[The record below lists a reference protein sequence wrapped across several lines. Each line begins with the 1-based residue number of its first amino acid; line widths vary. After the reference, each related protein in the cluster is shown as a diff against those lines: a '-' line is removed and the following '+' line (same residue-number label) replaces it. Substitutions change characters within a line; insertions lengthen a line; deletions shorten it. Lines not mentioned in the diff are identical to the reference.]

1 MVAIIDNRRIRA
13 RGVVMEEIEEME
25 EERSYSKLEWFF
37 YIIFIPLL
45 FTLALSA
52 IIAQMFGYNVVG
64 VLAKELNKIPYVE
77 KIIPD
82 AAVAP
87 AKESADEKPIT
98 TKEGAKVSD
107 LEAQLA
113 TKEREVAE
121 LKKKAELDQQK
132 MKQMEQKTQANQGP
146 AAENKQKA
154 DEEKQKQIKNLAKI
168 YTSMSAGKAAPILEK
183 MAPEEAAQLLL
194 VMKAEERS
202 GIMAKMDPKKA
213 ADLSLLLKETSLG
226 DDADPTVLQQ
236 RLLELKYNASVRELA
251 SSISSMQPAD
261 AAALIE
267 KLFKADEKKTI
278 YVLQQME
285 AAQRGQILS
294 ELAKDKTRA
303 TLAAKISQKLL
314 TY

>member
-1 MVAIIDNRRIRA
+1 
-13 RGVVMEEIEEME
+13 MEEMEELE
-25 EERSYSKLEWFF
+25 EERSYSRLEWFF

-87 AKESADEKPIT
+87 AKESAEEKPIT
-98 TKEGAKVSD
+98 KKEDEKISD
-107 LEAQLA
+107 LETRLA

-132 MKQMEQKTQANQGP
+132 MKQLEQQRADNQASASEEQKKT
-146 AAENKQKA
+146 
-154 DEEKQKQIKNLAKI
+154 DEEKQKQIKSLAKI
-168 YTSMSAGKAAPILEK
+168 YTTMSAGKAAPILEK

-226 DDADPTVLQQ
+226 DSADPTVLQQ
-236 RLLELKYNASVRELA
+236 RLLEVKYNTSVRELA
-251 SSISSMQPAD
+251 SSISSMQPAN
-261 AAALIE
+261 AADLVE
-267 KLFKADEKKTI
+267 RLFKADEKKAV
-278 YVLQQME
+278 YVLSQME
-285 AAQRGQILS
+285 ASQRGQILS

-303 TLAAKISQKLL
+303 ALAAKISQKLL
-314 TY
+314 AY